1 MGREVSVDMR
11 SGGERGSVLVLALLI
26 LMVLGSLLLLILT
39 IGSMESQISANL
51 LRGSHALS
59 LAEAGLERALAQ
71 MIASPLTVSTAPT
84 SPAPLYDRELLG
96 AFGHYSVSY
105 HAIGPDTILV
115 ESTGAAQRNA
125 ERLLRAVITR
135 SFVPSTALLAER
147 AIVLTGSARVEGE
160 RGNVHSNGALSLTA
174 GVSVEGQATASGSF
188 TGEEATI
195 GGKRGSGYPKQG
207 IPSVD
212 LQALRSMADF
222 ILGETT
228 ILEVSSGAIHP
239 SGWLGWEAVR
249 PGEWRNGG
257 SEPPNGIYVA
267 SESILIDGSPGT
279 SFSPWKA
286 TLIAGGEVRINGS
299 SVMVPASQDL
309 LIASGRTIRVEGD
322 SVLTG
327 LAVSNEM
334 IELGGR
340 VNLNGSA
347 VSSGEI
353 RVRDDVVLKMDGPLR
368 NPFRVAPWVLAWA
381 LPGP

>member
-1 MGREVSVDMR
+1 M
-11 SGGERGSVLVLALLI
+11 LILALLI
-26 LMVLGSLLLLILT
+26 MMVLGSLLLVILT

-51 LRGSHALS
+51 LRGSHALY

-71 MIASPLTVSTAPT
+71 MIASPLAISTAPS
-84 SPAPLYDRELLG
+84 SPALLYDRELLG
-96 AFGHYSVSY
+96 AFGHYSVNY
-105 HAIGPDTILV
+105 RAIGPDTILV

-147 AIVLTGSARVEGE
+147 AVALTGSARVEGE
-160 RGNVHSNGALSLTA
+160 RGNVHSNGGLSLTS
-174 GVSVEGQATASGSF
+174 GVIVERQATTSGSF
-188 TGEEATI
+188 TGEGATI

-212 LQALRSMADF
+212 LPAFRSLADF

-239 SGWLGWEAVR
+239 SGWLGWEALS

-257 SEPPNGIYVA
+257 SEIPDGIYVA
-267 SESILIDGSPGT
+267 SESITIDGSPGT
-279 SFSPWKA
+279 SSSPWKV
-286 TLIAGGEVRINGS
+286 TLIAGGDVTINGS

-309 LIASGRTIRVEGD
+309 LIASGRAIRVGGS
-322 SVLTG
+322 SVLNG
-327 LAVSNEM
+327 LAVANEM

-353 RVRDDVVLKMDGPLR
+353 RVRDDVVVRMDGPLR
-368 NPFRVAPWVLAWA
+368 TPFRVAPWVLAWA